1 MPDDCTV
8 PAGAVLPGELR
19 CTGLYADWQA
29 RTLRCGVQ
37 PYTPAYQLWSDGAS
51 KQRYVWLPP
60 GETIDVKD
68 ADNFVFPVGTRFWKE
83 FYVGP
88 AGQQRL
94 GETRYLLKV
103 KGGWLY
109 TTYVWSSDGVA
120 AIQNNLGVED
130 LFGTGHTVPTR
141 DQCKTCHSGR
151 PDYILGWDFVML
163 GEGASGVTARTLAGG
178 GQLNPLDPALLEL
191 AVPGDAVERAAL
203 SYMHANCG
211 VSCHNETINA
221 TGRPSGL
228 FLRLEVAQL
237 GSVLSTDAARSGI
250 NRLPSP
256 NADYGDL
263 PPRDAGD
270 FYDFRPLDVERSLA
284 IARMS
289 YRGSVTG
296 MPPIA
301 SHAIHPEGV
310 AAVKA
315 WVESMTEAR
324 GYPAPAP

>member
-1 MPDDCTV
+1 
-8 PAGAVLPGELR
+8 
-19 CTGLYADWQA
+19 
-29 RTLRCGVQ
+29 
-37 PYTPAYQLWSDGAS
+37 
-51 KQRYVWLPP
+51 
-60 GETIDVKD
+60 
-68 ADNFVFPVGTRFWKE
+68 
-83 FYVGP
+83 
-88 AGQQRL
+88 
-94 GETRYLLKV
+94 
-103 KGGWLY
+103 
-109 TTYVWSSDGVA
+109 
-120 AIQNNLGVED
+120 
-130 LFGTGHTVPTR
+130 
-141 DQCKTCHSGR
+141 
-151 PDYILGWDFVML
+151 
-163 GEGASGVTARTLAGG
+163 
-178 GQLNPLDPALLEL
+178 
-191 AVPGDAVERAAL
+191 
-203 SYMHANCG
+203 
-211 VSCHNETINA
+211 
-221 TGRPSGL
+221 
-228 FLRLEVAQL
+228 LRLEVAQL